1 MMYDG
6 NDYVILMDTQ
16 KSMVIYCL
24 EIYKPKSKSPNP
36 DPKVWKSL
44 KIPQTQFFGLGLTQ

>member
-1 MMYDG
+1 MNNGIYVLIYLDNICALDMMYDG

-24 EIYKPKSKSPNP
+24 EIYKPKSKSP
-36 DPKVWKSL
+36 
-44 KIPQTQFFGLGLTQ
+44 IPTVP